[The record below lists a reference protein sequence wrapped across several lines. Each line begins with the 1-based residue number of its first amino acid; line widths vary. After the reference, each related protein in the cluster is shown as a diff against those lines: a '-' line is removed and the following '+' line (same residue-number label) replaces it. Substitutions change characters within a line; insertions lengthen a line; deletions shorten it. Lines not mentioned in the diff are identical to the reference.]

1 MPNYQSTDSVWS
13 SASYDEKKYPAL
25 EQGDVVDVAII
36 GGGITGITTA
46 SNLVKAGL
54 KVVVIEQGRIGL
66 GSTGYST
73 GNLYVPTAKF
83 NTILTKHDGAALEAV
98 IKSRAAAMAFIE
110 EKIREYN
117 IECGYSRVPWY
128 YFATR
133 ESDIKE
139 VDNERSA
146 MKYAHLES
154 VDSVPSE
161 FPFPVMSIIKV
172 ENQAQFNPLQ
182 YVRALAAAIE
192 GDRCRIYENSR
203 VTAVTDGE
211 PCLVET
217 HKGVITAAKVIQATH
232 TPKGVYAVHAMMEV
246 FREYAVAAKLKIPFE
261 PGIYWLREG
270 SEKYSIR
277 TYTNET
283 GSYLIALSETY
294 KTGHKENTKQN
305 FERIEEFIRSL
316 FSTDE
321 FIYRWAAQNYSPA
334 DSLPYIGT
342 SPLQKNTFI
351 ATGFEADGLVFG
363 TAAAMILSDIITG
376 RYNQYAKVFD
386 PKRFTPVASA
396 GKTVKE
402 NIDVLTHLISDY
414 IIKSPDDLITIQPG
428 EGKIVEYNG
437 KKGAASR
444 DESGKLHVVSA
455 VCPHLGC
462 LVHWN
467 NAEKSWDCPCHG
479 SRFEADGH
487 FIEGP
492 AFNDLKELPFTQ
504 K

>member
-1 MPNYQSTDSVWS
+1 MSNYQSTSSVWS
-13 SASYDEKKYPAL
+13 SASYENREYPAL

-36 GGGITGITTA
+36 GGGITGITA
-46 SNLVKAGL
+46 AWNLVRAGL
-54 KVVVIEQGRIGL
+54 KVAVIEQGRIGM

-73 GNLYVPTAKF
+73 GNLYIPTAKF
-83 NTILTKHDGAALEAV
+83 HSILSKHDKTALDAV
-98 IKSRAAAMAFIE
+98 IKSRAAAMVFIE
-110 EKIREYN
+110 DRIREFN
-117 IECGYSRVPWY
+117 IECDYSRVPWY

-133 ESDIKE
+133 ETDVEEI
-139 VDNERSA
+139 DNERSA
-146 MKYAHLES
+146 LKYVGYES
-154 VDSVPSE
+154 VDSVPSG
-161 FPFPVMSIIKV
+161 FPFPVESVIKI

-182 YVRALAAAIE
+182 YVKALAAAIE
-192 GDRCRIYENSR
+192 GERCRIYENSR
-203 VTAVTDGE
+203 VTAITDGE

-232 TPKGVYAVHAMMEV
+232 TPKGVYGVHAMMEV

-261 PGIYWLREG
+261 PGIYWMREG

-294 KTGHKENTKQN
+294 KTGHKENTRQN
-305 FERIEEFIRSL
+305 LARIEEYIRSL

-334 DSLPYIGT
+334 DNLPYIGS
-342 SPLQKNTFI
+342 SPLQKNTYV
-351 ATGFEADGLVFG
+351 ATGFAADGLVFG

-376 RYNQYAKVFD
+376 RYNPYARVFD
-386 PKRFTPVASA
+386 PKRFTPAASA
-396 GKTVKE
+396 AKTVKE
-402 NIDVLTHLISDY
+402 NIDVITHLISDY
-414 IIKSPDDLITIQPG
+414 IIKSPDDLNTIQRG
-428 EGKIVEYNG
+428 EGKIVEYKG

-444 DESGKLHVVSA
+444 DEAGNLHVVSA

-462 LVHWN
+462 IVHWN

-479 SRFEADGH
+479 SRFKADGR

-492 AFNDLKELPFTQ
+492 AFSDLSELPVT
-504 K
+504 